1 MTEKLFVQCAPMKH
15 ESINF
20 LLCSSLPEQPLN
32 LTAVWRWVKEARGWK
47 LKLAGGGGLS
57 CIIDTTFGNRHTEK
71 QSLTLWKTRLFKWV
85 SEWSWTNGEK
95 WLFLI
100 YAAKHS
106 IDCFNLNPQNLLHD
120 QSGSCSPDLGVPF
133 QTRAVMYSPAPTPTL
148 VQEYPCLQW
157 WCKWC
162 RCGDVTV
169 CTWHRWCGHKGPFR
183 ALV

>member
-57 CIIDTTFGNRHTEK
+57 CIIDTTFGYRHTEK
-71 QSLTLWKTRLFKWV
+71 QDSLSECLNKAGQMERNDRFSFMQPNTVWIVLTLILKTCFMTRV
-85 SEWSWTNGEK
+85 GPVH
-95 WLFLI
+95 LI
-100 YAAKHS
+100 LESLSKPEQS
-106 IDCFNLNPQNLLHD
+106 CTLQLLHLHLFRSTHAC
-120 QSGSCSPDLGVPF
+120 SGGVNG
-133 QTRAVMYSPAPTPTL
+133 A
-148 VQEYPCLQW
+148 
-157 WCKWC
+157 